1 MRKRTIIKIL
11 MACGF
16 LLSPLTSWA
25 EQQAKITINISGTL
39 YEFYLEDKP
48 VITFQN
54 NVLEIKSDKN
64 TGVTVDAKD
73 IGDFNFVHSST
84 TGIEN
89 IEMNP
94 NATFGSKISGL
105 TPGSKVIVATADGKV
120 IMSQNVSENG
130 KAEVDFTHLPAG
142 ILVLKTEKGAIKIKN

>member
-48 VITFQN
+48 VITFQD

-73 IGDFNFVHSST
+73 VGDFSFVPST

-94 NATFGSKISGL
+94 NVAFGSKISGL
-105 TPGSKVIVATADGKV
+105 TPGSKVIVATPDGKV
-120 IMSQNVSENG
+120 ILSQNVSDNG
-130 KAEVDFTHLPAG
+130 KAEVDFTQLPAG

>member
-48 VITFQN
+48 VITFQD

-64 TGVTVDAKD
+64 TGVKVDAKYV
-73 IGDFNFVHSST
+73 GDFNFVPSTT
-84 TGIEN
+84 TGIES
-89 IEMNP
+89 IEMNQ
-94 NATFGSKISGL
+94 NVAFGSKISGL

-130 KAEVDFTHLPAG
+130 KAEVDFTQLPAG

>member
-48 VITFQN
+48 VITFQD

-73 IGDFNFVHSST
+73 VGDFSFVPST

-89 IEMNP
+89 IETNP
-94 NATFGSKISGL
+94 NVAFGSKISGL
-105 TPGSKVIVATADGKV
+105 TPGSKVIVATPDGKV
-120 IMSQNVSENG
+120 ILSQNVSDNG
-130 KAEVDFTHLPAG
+130 KAEVDFTQLPAG

>member
-73 IGDFNFVHSST
+73 VGDFT

>member
-48 VITFQN
+48 VIT
-54 NVLEIKSDKN
+54 SR
-64 TGVTVDAKD
+64 
-73 IGDFNFVHSST
+73 
-84 TGIEN
+84 
-89 IEMNP
+89 
-94 NATFGSKISGL
+94 
-105 TPGSKVIVATADGKV
+105 
-120 IMSQNVSENG
+120 IMYWR
-130 KAEVDFTHLPAG
+130 
-142 ILVLKTEKGAIKIKN
+142 